1 MILLSLLL
9 LNLFNITYS
18 FIGSNIYS
26 NLWLKS
32 LLNLKQI
39 QSTTN
44 LNVAQLPDVLTIH
57 EREEELR
64 KWYLMNH
71 NRRADSLYIV
81 DDANTLLEA
90 HAEAWKGVLVSLRVL
105 EKDDSTREQLT
116 LFEFPNIN
124 SDEQDLAQFIVQ
136 METLSQNLNRSACI
150 FQPNYMRELSI
161 LEKQSINIETGNS
174 QTSFILA
181 IDTYKTGSKQLSI
194 KEDFLDPEYVPDVTD
209 LSDLV
214 TNDIPG
220 FPFPS
225 VFDFISE
232 INRPPDPLTLSNL
245 GFNYKMTDLKYDLEK
260 MKKKR
265 NPQEVVD
272 SINCKLTRLQFWK
285 NILEKEGEALPD
297 PFIESSG
304 WTESIQKKYQSLV
317 SLKKDPSKI
326 LETQYDKR
334 EVFIKIIEEWS
345 DRLKRSFKFYYQPQ
359 TSPEDFLAPIMR
371 SKWQNEI
378 LNTSKIFSQVT
389 FLDLQGPDFTPGSP
403 APLFDDKRY
412 ILWGQDYAA
421 ELAMYEMLAWLR
433 QTRLSSSFESDDTT
447 SDSTSID
454 NTDAIFNPIFGRIIQ
469 HTYSRGFVSER
480 VAYDTWQGL
489 ARFLRTIETSSGVSD
504 VSDNNSIID
513 NNNKES
519 GEIKYAPLDA
529 KKVAKELSSRSE
541 KLDIRANNAE
551 DHTEEFLLTLR
562 KINKATRNRALE
574 EGKSVKQ
581 MYKQFHRSGVQMVEW
596 WTTLVRDMDLI
607 EKVHNMGNR
616 REDKPWSD
624 LMNQLI
630 NEELD
635 PELAGV
641 GDTDVE
647 NFLKESE
654 RHTQSWE
661 NDYRDIMITA
671 EKLESLLPWKSI
683 RSEDYNEEAL
693 DIVKNL
699 AAFDQETVHVD
710 FIEDEGAEKGS
721 KSMLLVA
728 PRYFRGIGLN
738 EELSAFLEYSRVV
751 SSEAK
756 TMLNRRGI
764 DLTVIPLHPQMINQN
779 GNPDFQRQAPHP
791 ALIFKIHM

>member
-1 MILLSLLL
+1 M
-9 LNLFNITYS
+9 TYG
-18 FIGSNIYS
+18 FLGSKSYS
-26 NLWLKS
+26 NVWLNS
-32 LLNLKQI
+32 LLNSQQI

-44 LNVAQLPDVLTIH
+44 LNVAQLPGVLTLH
-57 EREEELR
+57 EREDELR
-64 KWYLMNH
+64 KWYFMNH

-81 DDANTLLEA
+81 EDANTLLEA
-90 HAEAWKGVLVSLRVL
+90 HAEAWKGILVSLRVL
-105 EKDDSTREQLT
+105 EKDDSEREQLT
-116 LFEFPNIN
+116 IFEFPNIN
-124 SDEQDLAQFIVQ
+124 SDEQDLAQFMVQ

-161 LEKQSINIETGNS
+161 SEKKSIDQETGKS

-181 IDTYKTGSKQLSI
+181 IDTYKKGPKKLSVE
-194 KEDFLDPEYVPDVTD
+194 EDFLDPEYVPDVTD

-245 GFNYKMTDLKYDLEK
+245 GFNYKTTDLKYDLEK

-285 NILEKEGEALPD
+285 NILEKEGETLPD
-297 PFIESSG
+297 PFTESSG
-304 WTESIQKKYQSLV
+304 WAEGIQKKYQSMV

-334 EVFIKIIEEWS
+334 GVFIKIIEQWS
-345 DRLKRSFKFYYQPQ
+345 DRLKRSFKFYYQAQ
-359 TSPEDFLAPIMR
+359 TTPEDFLAPIMR
-371 SKWQNEI
+371 SKWRNEV
-378 LNTSKIFSQVT
+378 LNTSKIFSQIT

-403 APLFDDKRY
+403 AALFDDNRY
-412 ILWGQDYAA
+412 VLWEQDYAA

-433 QTRLSSSFESDDTT
+433 QSRLSPSSDGVTTDSDG
-447 SDSTSID
+447 
-454 NTDAIFNPIFGRIIQ
+454 AIFNPTFGRIIQ

-489 ARFLRTIETSSGVSD
+489 ARFLRTIEKSSDDSSG
-504 VSDNNSIID
+504 ITM
-513 NNNKES
+513 EQ

-529 KKVAKELSSRSE
+529 DKVAKELSSRSE
-541 KLDIRANNAE
+541 QLEIRANAAE

-562 KINKATRNRALE
+562 NINKATRDRALQ

-581 MYKQFHRSGVQMVEW
+581 MYKQFHRSGMQMVEW

-607 EKVHNMGNR
+607 ERVHNMGNR
-616 REDKPWSD
+616 REDQPWSD
-624 LMNQLI
+624 LMSKVI
-630 NEELD
+630 DEELD

-654 RHTQSWE
+654 KHTQLWD
-661 NDYRDIMITA
+661 NDYRDLMTTA
-671 EKLESLLPWKSI
+671 EELESLLPWKAI
-683 RSEDYNEEAL
+683 RAESSNEEAL
-693 DIVKNL
+693 DMVKKL
-699 AAFDQETVHVD
+699 AAFDEETVHVD

-751 SSEAK
+751 SNEAK
-756 TMLNRRGI
+756 TMLSRSGI
-764 DLTVIPLHPQMINQN
+764 DVNVIPLHPQMINQN
-779 GNPDFQRQAPHP
+779 GNPDLERRAPHP
-791 ALIFKIHM
+791 ALIFKIKS